1 MLNIPIIVVMPLRP
15 VTNGI
20 THHIIVK
27 TYFIIITT
35 NQITHHTIPI
45 MVRVRT
51 II

>member
-27 TYFIIITT
+27 TDFTTITIT
-35 NQITHHTIPI
+35 QITYYTLPI